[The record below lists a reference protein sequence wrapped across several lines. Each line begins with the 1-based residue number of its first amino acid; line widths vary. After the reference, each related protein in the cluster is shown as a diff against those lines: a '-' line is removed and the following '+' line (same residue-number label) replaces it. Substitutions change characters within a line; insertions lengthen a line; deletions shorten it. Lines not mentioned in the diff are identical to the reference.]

1 MLIEKMSQPVS
12 AIGKPVTGLPQQIL
26 LLVSREVK
34 LWALLNE
41 FLKVLLDKRSSS
53 RSGFRY
59 KSQHCATKSLSSFR

>member
-1 MLIEKMSQPVS
+1 MLIQKMSQPVS

-41 FLKVLLDKRSSS
+41 FLKVLPDKRSSG
-53 RSGFRY
+53 RSGFATNPSTMLK
-59 KSQHCATKSLSSFR
+59 KSQRFR